1 MAPPKLGI
9 KHSIAGEDG
18 FTLIELL
25 VVILIIGILA
35 AIALPTFLAYRQRGQ
50 DAAAKSDVRNAVSLV
65 EACFAGNQDYTQCP
79 SADTPVA
86 PGIAYA
92 AISAQGG
99 FSVAQTSKSDNTFTI
114 TRTSAITTRTC
125 TTAGVGSCKAADA
138 DGNQW

>member
-1 MAPPKLGI
+1 MAPPKLGNTR
-9 KHSIAGEDG
+9 SVAREDG

-35 AIALPTFLAYRQRGQ
+35 AIALPVFLAYQQRGQ
-50 DAAAKSDVRNAVSLV
+50 DTAAKSDVRNAVSMV

-86 PGIAYA
+86 AGIGYTA
-92 AISAQGG
+92 ASAQGG
-99 FSVAQTSKSDNTFTI
+99 FSVTQTSKSGNAFTI
-114 TRTSAITTRTC
+114 TKAGTSVTRTC
-125 TTAGVGSCKAADA
+125 TTVGVGSCKPADV